1 MTEYLQFVDYVR
13 DTKIMEYRIAFV
25 FIGLFAIYYLML
37 QPKKAAVAATESVMD
52 RAIDLIKG
60 FLLPAGLNYHQGPT
74 WAKAEAENLAECG
87 IDDFARK
94 LVGPINK
101 IELPKVGAALK
112 QGERAWTLVVD
123 GKAVAMLAPL
133 DGEVVAVNDT
143 LLTNPG
149 ALNKDPYNAGWLVKV
164 QSPKIKANLKNL
176 LHGELAQKW
185 TEQAVEG
192 LVTKANLALGAVAA
206 DGGVPVDGVARQLDA
221 EHWDNIAKEY
231 FLTD

>member
-1 MTEYLQFVDYVR
+1 M
-13 DTKIMEYRIAFV
+13 
-25 FIGLFAIYYLML
+25 
-37 QPKKAAVAATESVMD
+37 
-52 RAIDLIKG
+52 
-60 FLLPAGLNYHQGPT
+60 
-74 WAKAEAENLAECG
+74 
-87 IDDFARK
+87 DDFARK
-94 LVGPINK
+94 LVGPISK

-112 QGERAWTLVVD
+112 QGERAWTLVVG
-123 GKAVAMLAPL
+123 GKAVDMLAPI
-133 DGEVVAVNDT
+133 DGEVVAVNDA
-143 LLTNPG
+143 LLKNPG

-176 LHGELAQKW
+176 LRGELAQKW

-206 DGGVPVDGVARQLDA
+206 DGGAPVDGVARQLDA